1 MAKAITNTLSRWH
14 KIAERIKIAAIE
26 SRQETLRAL
35 QAGANIDSDAFAVRR
50 ETLQTNANEAL
61 TTGFETVLKLQGAVA
76 SVREALARA
85 NVEHGVS
92 DLLNRTE
99 KLKQELAFVNECLSA
114 TEDKLSVAEMEQLA
128 ARRKEQSSTA
138 SPYAHLQDR
147 LGVSFA
153 TDDQV
158 AKLKARRDEVRRKL
172 NALSDKVSTANASTM
187 SLELDEDVIT
197 LAGLS
202 EE

>member
-14 KIAERIKIAAIE
+14 KIAERIKIAANE

-35 QAGANIDSDAFAVRR
+35 QTGANIDPDAFAVRR
-50 ETLQTNANEAL
+50 ETLQANAGEAL

-76 SVREALARA
+76 TVREALARA
-85 NVEHGVS
+85 NVQHGVS

-99 KLKQELAFVNECLSA
+99 KLKQELAFVSECLSA
-114 TEDKLSVAEMEQLA
+114 TEGKLSVSEMEQLV
-128 ARRKEQSSTA
+128 ARRKENPGTP
-138 SPYAHLQDR
+138 SPYSHLQER

-153 TDDQV
+153 TDEQV
-158 AKLKARRDEVRRKL
+158 TKLKARRDEVRRKL

-187 SLELDEDVIT
+187 TLELDEDVIA